1 MMKMIARGGRQNW
14 VMAWIDYEKGYE
26 MVLHVWVMKCL
37 NLVGAAEN
45 VQNLLGR
52 NMEGWRTVV
61 TSSNEAHGAI

>member
-1 MMKMIARGGRQNW
+1 MGDGM
-14 VMAWIDYEKGYE
+14 VDYEKGYE